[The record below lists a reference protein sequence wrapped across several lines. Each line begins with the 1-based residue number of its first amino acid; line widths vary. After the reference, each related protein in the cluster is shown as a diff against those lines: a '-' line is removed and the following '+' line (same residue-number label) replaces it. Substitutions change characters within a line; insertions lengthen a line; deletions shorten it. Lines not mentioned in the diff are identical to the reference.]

1 MKTAIKSLLIE
12 GSKLAL
18 FEVVVDGQHLLEE
31 FLDGLSESDQDKV
44 GALLRYA
51 AENGPPRNKEKFK
64 QLEKDLFEFK
74 SYQVRI
80 FCTFRGKAMLVLT
93 HGVIKKQD
101 KHNKKDMR
109 RAHEILE
116 LLDRTEGI
124 QK

>member
-31 FLDGLSESDQDKV
+31 FLGGLSESDQGKV
-44 GALLRYA
+44 GALLSYA
-51 AENGPPRNKEKFK
+51 AENGPPKNKEKFK

-101 KHNKKDMR
+101 KHNKNDMR

-116 LLDRTEGI
+116 LLDRTEGR